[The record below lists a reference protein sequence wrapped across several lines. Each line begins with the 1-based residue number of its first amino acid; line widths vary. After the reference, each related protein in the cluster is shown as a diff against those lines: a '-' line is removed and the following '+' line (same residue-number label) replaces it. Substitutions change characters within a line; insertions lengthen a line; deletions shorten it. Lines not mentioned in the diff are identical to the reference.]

1 MTLAGTAALGP
12 HTVHRMGYGAMQ
24 LAGPGVFGPPKDRD
38 EALRVLAAVREA
50 GIDHIDTSQYYGP
63 DVVNELLREAL
74 HPYDGITLV
83 SKVGARRDDE
93 GGWIPWNQPDDL
105 RQGIEDNL
113 RSLGVERLGAVNLR
127 VMPQDPMELFE
138 KQLAAMVQARDEGL
152 IDAVGISNVSKDQF
166 ALAADEI
173 GCVQNPYNL
182 VDRSSQP
189 VLDACTERGIA
200 FVPFFPLGSGFG
212 INDVRGHPA
221 VVQTSQRLG
230 ATPSQVALAWTLAQS
245 PVVLLIPGTSS
256 TAHLAENLAAAEIS
270 LDEEAIA
277 LLS

>member
-93 GGWIPWNQPDDL
+93 GAWIPWNQPDDL

-127 VMPQDPMELFE
+127 VMPQDPMNLFE
-138 KQLAAMVQARDEGL
+138 KQLTAMVQARDEGL

-212 INDVRGHPA
+212 VNDVRGHPA
-221 VVQTSQRLG
+221 VVQTSKRLG

-256 TAHLAENLAAAEIS
+256 TTHLAENLAAAEIS
-270 LDEEAIA
+270 LDEEALA